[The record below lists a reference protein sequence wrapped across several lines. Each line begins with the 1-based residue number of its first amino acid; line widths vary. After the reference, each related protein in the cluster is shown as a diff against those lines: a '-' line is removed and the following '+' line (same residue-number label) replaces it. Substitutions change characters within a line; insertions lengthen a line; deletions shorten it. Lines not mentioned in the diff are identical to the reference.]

1 MVGIKV
7 KYQYLRREKSYDMRR
22 SREVPAKGAWAS
34 PSTPGYAWLRL
45 GILGQASISLGM
57 PRPAAKSPG
66 LHRKFRP
73 GPARPATLN
82 WGCFLRVGLIKVKAL
97 L

>member
-22 SREVPAKGAWAS
+22 SREVPVKGAWAS

-45 GILGQASISLGM
+45 GIPGQASISLEISGHAQAGCQK
-57 PRPAAKSPG
+57 PRFAQEI
-66 LHRKFRP
+66 
-73 GPARPATLN
+73 PARHAEL
-82 WGCFLRVGLIKVKAL
+82 GLL
-97 L
+97 PQSRFD